1 MNANRVMVFIDGS
14 NIEMAIKYAFQ
25 NKRIDPIKLSK
36 KLGNNRPL
44 MRINYY
50 EAPLW
55 ENVDKSTFD
64 VQQKYFEFLRSD
76 PLVDIRL
83 GRRVRRDR
91 DYKCEECGHDGKME
105 SFEQKGVDILLSFDL
120 VTLANRNAYDIAIV
134 ITGDQD
140 FICPLLEVRMLG
152 KSVENAFVDN
162 SSWSPVLKS
171 IADKT
176 IVLDQSYLGNCWR

>member
-1 MNANRVMVFIDGS
+1 
-14 NIEMAIKYAFQ
+14 
-25 NKRIDPIKLSK
+25 
-36 KLGNNRPL
+36 

-55 ENVDKSTFD
+55 DTVDKGNFD
-64 VQQKYFEFLRSD
+64 FQQKYFEFLRSD

-91 DYKCEECGHDGKME
+91 DYKCKECGHEGKIE

-120 VTLANRNAYDIAIV
+120 VTLANRNAYDTAIV

-162 SSWSPVLKS
+162 KSWSAVLKS

-176 IVLDQSYLGNCWR
+176 ISLDQSYLSDCW